1 VSGAKDRWSNPIAAL
16 AVRHRLRARG
26 FVVWVLANVLAAGGA
41 ALAAY
46 QWPEGATLVLQRT
59 LPGCLPRV
67 PHWELPRVTPGELVL
82 IAVALSAFLV
92 LTAAGTVPQAALAVT
107 REREQRTLGPLL
119 LTGMSPAAILWGWL
133 VEALLTPV
141 LATVAL
147 LPLFCLSFSLGGVAA
162 GRIAATI
169 GFLLLCPLFFGLA
182 ALAISSWCRRG
193 GVAVVLA
200 YLVVLSFC
208 GGTLW
213 IVFSWQRFG
222 RPDPGWVDAIY
233 ALNPAAGLL
242 DCVVPRPGVL
252 AGSIEVPFAVVG
264 SAVYA
269 LLSALCFA
277 LGIAALRRH

>member
-26 FVVWVLANVLAAGGA
+26 FAGWVLASVLVVGGA

-46 QWPEGATLVLQRT
+46 QWPEGATIVLQRA
-59 LPGCLPRV
+59 LPGRLPPV
-67 PHWELPRVTPGELVL
+67 PLWGRVTPGELVL
-82 IAVALSAFLV
+82 IAVALTAFLV
-92 LTAAGTVPQAALAVT
+92 LTVAGTVPQAALAIT
-107 REREQRTLGPLL
+107 REREHRTLGPLL
-119 LTGMSPAAILWGWL
+119 LTGMSPAAIVWGRL
-133 VEALLTPV
+133 VEVLLTPA

-162 GRIAATI
+162 SSIVAAM
-169 GFLLLCPLFFGLA
+169 GFLLLCHLFFGLA

-193 GVAVVLA
+193 GAAVVLA
-200 YLVVLSFC
+200 YLVVLWFC

-213 IVFSWQRFG
+213 TVFSWQRPG
-222 RPDPGWVDAIY
+222 RPDPWWVDGIY

-242 DCVVPRPGVL
+242 DCVVPRPAVL
-252 AGSIEVPFAVVG
+252 VGSIEVPFAVVG

-277 LGIAALRRH
+277 LGIAGLRRQ